1 MHHLLLYQSSLELSY
16 FSLLP
21 LEDDGDD
28 AEAAD
33 AGGEEP
39 EEDVGG
45 GDEPEGEDVHGAVA
59 VVLRFRARGVHLGLV
74 YPVHPH
80 TACDEPPAEEAGD
93 EGLQGVSLGRV
104 VVLVAAA
111 APAHAQQDAD
121 QVLEHRK
128 RSSDDE
134 EHWDVGLC
142 GALVEVDRPDDDH
155 GQRDHDRHRARDRAT
170 NRAQEEDEDLD

>member
-1 MHHLLLYQSSLELSY
+1 MHHLLLHQSSLELSY

-45 GDEPEGEDVHGAVA
+45 GDEPEGEDVHRAVA
-59 VVLRFRARGVHLGLV
+59 VVLRVRARGVHLGLV

-80 TACDEPPAEEAGD
+80 TACN
-93 EGLQGVSLGRV
+93 GR
-104 VVLVAAA
+104 
-111 APAHAQQDAD
+111 
-121 QVLEHRK
+121 
-128 RSSDDE
+128 
-134 EHWDVGLC
+134 
-142 GALVEVDRPDDDH
+142 
-155 GQRDHDRHRARDRAT
+155 T
-170 NRAQEEDEDLD
+170 NYLL

>member
-1 MHHLLLYQSSLELSY
+1 MHHLLRHQSSLELSY

-59 VVLRFRARGVHLGLV
+59 VVLRLRARGVHLGLV

-80 TACDEPPAEEAGD
+80 TACN
-93 EGLQGVSLGRV
+93 GR
-104 VVLVAAA
+104 
-111 APAHAQQDAD
+111 
-121 QVLEHRK
+121 
-128 RSSDDE
+128 
-134 EHWDVGLC
+134 
-142 GALVEVDRPDDDH
+142 
-155 GQRDHDRHRARDRAT
+155 T
-170 NRAQEEDEDLD
+170 NYLLMMTNGTLKCFKIRTG

>member
-1 MHHLLLYQSSLELSY
+1 MDEIMKYINGDRSPGLCAHWVHLRLVIPDNPHCMYHLLLYQSSLELSY

-45 GDEPEGEDVHGAVA
+45 GDEPEGEDVHRAVA

-80 TACDEPPAEEAGD
+80 TACN
-93 EGLQGVSLGRV
+93 GRTN
-104 VVLVAAA
+104 
-111 APAHAQQDAD
+111 
-121 QVLEHRK
+121 
-128 RSSDDE
+128 DDK
-134 EHWDVGLC
+134 
-142 GALVEVDRPDDDH
+142 
-155 GQRDHDRHRARDRAT
+155 
-170 NRAQEEDEDLD
+170 